1 MTHFSLVYKVLH
13 SGQLFNTEALKISS
27 SFDSVKGHVDKSNGL
42 ATVAVWKIKFKEKVA
57 TNEKSSIFSPT
68 NKSIT
73 IKKQIKVMNEVT
85 RTIQEVLFLV
95 NGSYSSVFTK
105 QDVLDLIQSI
115 EVKKEPIVTKESLI
129 KFVTEYVETQ
139 VDQLN
144 SEDVLDQYSAEFRLD
159 GNEICLDDIN
169 LDKDQLNRELLGDV
183 DDAVDTFL
191 NYDL

>member
-1 MTHFSLVYKVLH
+1 
-13 SGQLFNTEALKISS
+13 
-27 SFDSVKGHVDKSNGL
+27 
-42 ATVAVWKIKFKEKVA
+42 
-57 TNEKSSIFSPT
+57 
-68 NKSIT
+68 
-73 IKKQIKVMNEVT
+73 MNEVT

>member
-85 RTIQEVLFLV
+85 RTIEQVVELV
-95 NGSYSSVFTK
+95 KGNYSSVFSK
-105 QDVLDLIQSI
+105 EDVLNLIQSI
-115 EVKKEPIVTKESLI
+115 EVKKEPNVTKENLV
-129 KFVTEYVETQ
+129 KFMTEYIDNGVEKL
-139 VDQLN
+139 D
-144 SEDVLDQYSAEFRLD
+144 SDDVIDQYSVQYCLN
-159 GNEICLDDIN
+159 GNEIGIDSMEI
-169 LDKDQLNRELLGDV
+169 DKDQLSRELLGDI

-191 NYDL
+191 KNDL